1 MATALMSDLRID
13 IAIANSTISD
23 FETKRPSAQVR
34 MQSSTY
40 SRATVQ
46 LECASRNERR
56 RISEGT

>member
-1 MATALMSDLRID
+1 MSDLRID